1 METNASTSTGDVD
14 PRSAAEIPPDSNSSI
29 TGGEAIIICRKK
41 KKKKIKPQNDDAAPS
56 SSSSSSSSHSIQRGV
71 RALGTRRI
79 PRVLIGSVRH
89 KESDVDAL
97 ALPLG
102 MSMAAVISQVLERKD
117 VAGERMSADHLST
130 MAAITQLVNFS
141 AVDHP
146 SVAPF
151 ADLICTLAVRESLA
165 NIFGNKFD
173 CFVGSFEK
181 SFRSTLTT
189 LRLINESSKDG
200 GERLVYL
207 NKRSSCCDPNS
218 CVSHS
223 RDSKRNSGVTDSQP
237 KVTSRE
243 RFSTHEEIEENMP
256 TEVITRELAIYDKQ
270 TNQQLACVSP
280 NARKSLTNQIMFN
293 TLEKSV
299 MEQARSND
307 LKTFEIGLTMRKLQ
321 LKETQLALDS
331 TSNLLERFKL
341 SMGISR
347 ASLKAEKFKSQLEDT
362 RYAELLRKC
371 IDCLVA
377 GLFIMLTSLA
387 YGTYTYSPQR
397 ITEATASCKPVDE
410 PKSWWIPKPMSS
422 FNSGFHILRCQ
433 VQVLSR
439 MLFGV
444 SMILVIAYLLLQ
456 RSATSKQTMPI
467 TFILLL
473 LGGACGFVGKFC
485 IDTLGGSGY
494 HWLFY
499 WEALCLLH
507 FFANIFTSV
516 LFSILYGPVNVS
528 GRSKCNTMCPYWI
541 RQIVFYGSVLLLLPV
556 LCGLMPFAGP
566 LEWKE
571 HFSSLLIGRK
581 EDHFSSVYGDSM
593 GEY

>member
-14 PRSAAEIPPDSNSSI
+14 SRSAAEILPNSNSSI
-29 TGGEAIIICRKK
+29 TGGESILINRKK

-56 SSSSSSSSHSIQRGV
+56 SSSSSSSHSRQRGV
-71 RALGTRRI
+71 RALGTRRY

-102 MSMAAVISQVLERKD
+102 MSIAAVISQVLERKD
-117 VAGERMSADHLST
+117 VTGERMSADHLST
-130 MAAITQLVNFS
+130 MAAITQLVTFS

-146 SVAPF
+146 DVAPF
-151 ADLICTLAVRESLA
+151 ADLV
-165 NIFGNKFD
+165 FGKKFD

-200 GERLVYL
+200 GERFVYP

-223 RDSKRNSGVTDSQP
+223 RDSECNSGVKDSQP

-243 RFSTHEEIEENMP
+243 QFSTHEEIEEYMP
-256 TEVITRELAIYDKQ
+256 TEVITRELAIFSEQ

-280 NARKSLTNQIMFN
+280 DARKSLTNQIMFN
-293 TLEKSV
+293 TLENSV

-387 YGTYTYSPQR
+387 YGTYKYSPQR

-422 FNSGFHILRCQ
+422 FNSGLYSLKCQ

-439 MLFGV
+439 ILFGV

-473 LGGACGFVGKFC
+473 LGVACGFVGKFC

-499 WEALCLLH
+499 WETLCLLH

-541 RQIVFYGSVLLLLPV
+541 RQFVFYGSVLLLLPV